1 MPQGELKANS
11 GPDVVDK
18 TRSLR
23 QAIHDLRTPLNHILG
38 YAEMAI
44 EDIESDGGKDS
55 VAILSSLC
63 EGARSAALQ
72 LHHFSIHTSENCSP
86 TDVMSFQAELQASS
100 ADLRSKLKGVQQ
112 ISNVSEPVQQALR
125 KICVAV
131 DSFVSAAE
139 VFPAPATP
147 AATPE
152 IPAQPP
158 PATEHPPTKRETAPS
173 EPVSAEA
180 ARPRANRVLVVEDD
194 AGNREILVYHLCRQS
209 YEVQCA
215 TNGAEGLA
223 MLRQFPFDLVLLDQ
237 VMPVLDG
244 IGVLREMRQD
254 PKLQS
259 LPVIMISGVDEVQI
273 AISSIEEGVED
284 FIVKPFNP
292 LILNARVKALL
303 ERKHLRD
310 RELQRTAELESAFRE
325 IENQKRI
332 SERLLL
338 NILPGTVAE
347 ELRSKGSVD
356 PMYFEDVTVAITD
369 FVGFTRIAETLSAE
383 ELVVTLHEYF
393 TGFDRIVKRYGLEKL
408 KTVGDSYIFVGGL
421 PIRSPSHPVDSLLAA
436 LEMVAFVQQRAATDS
451 LARWRMRIGIH
462 TGPVIAGV
470 VGVEKFAF
478 DVWGDTINF
487 CSRLEA
493 ASEPNRVNISEK
505 TYTRVKDFFQC
516 IPRGKVKTKD
526 KTEADMYF
534 VEGIL
539 PNLAAGN
546 AMEVPEG
553 FKRRYQVYF
562 RSEPHAFPAAF
573 PEREV

>member
-1 MPQGELKANS
+1 
-11 GPDVVDK
+11 
-18 TRSLR
+18 
-23 QAIHDLRTPLNHILG
+23 
-38 YAEMAI
+38 
-44 EDIESDGGKDS
+44 
-55 VAILSSLC
+55 
-63 EGARSAALQ
+63 
-72 LHHFSIHTSENCSP
+72 
-86 TDVMSFQAELQASS
+86 
-100 ADLRSKLKGVQQ
+100 
-112 ISNVSEPVQQALR
+112 
-125 KICVAV
+125 
-131 DSFVSAAE
+131 
-139 VFPAPATP
+139 
-147 AATPE
+147 
-152 IPAQPP
+152 
-158 PATEHPPTKRETAPS
+158 
-173 EPVSAEA
+173 
-180 ARPRANRVLVVEDD
+180 
-194 AGNREILVYHLCRQS
+194 
-209 YEVQCA
+209 
-215 TNGAEGLA
+215 LA